1 MTPLDFEGDYGRE
14 YNARIRLMIPGY
26 DAIQEIGAAALAARL
41 PQAQRALVVGVGS
54 GLELPGLLQALP
66 QAQFTLVEP
75 SAQMR
80 QLCDGLISGLGASAQ
95 VGWGP
100 EHLPE
105 AGPLAANGFDAVICH
120 NVLHVLEPA
129 AQRPLLDQL
138 AAQVGPG
145 GALLL
150 SSYSEPDGGAIEPWL
165 QLAAARF
172 RAVGMDAATVT
183 TVMASRNTAVF
194 SLDPL
199 LLERRL
205 LGAGLGA
212 PTQLMQ
218 AACFRLWISERP
230 ATGHAAAAPA
240 STGAALDQLR
250 AVVAQLRDPQGGCPW
265 DLEQTHASL
274 VPYVLEEAHE
284 VADAIRH
291 GDDPHLAE
299 ELGDLLLQVVLHA
312 QIASESERFS
322 LGQIAAGISAKLI
335 RRHPHVF
342 AGAEAAES
350 ATDSAAVKA
359 TWEAIKA
366 QERAERG
373 GASASASPLSD
384 RLARKVRGQ
393 GALAGAMTISKQ
405 AAAAGFEWDAMAG
418 VWEKVHEELDELKE
432 AVASGDRS
440 HAQEELGDLL
450 FTLVNVARWCGVDP
464 DAGLAGTNRRFLDR
478 FSRVEAA
485 LGGDLQGRS
494 IGELEGLWRQAK
506 AQIRA
511 EAEGHPPAAQSSGG

>member
-1 MTPLDFEGDYGRE
+1 MTPLDFEGDYGRN

-41 PQAQRALVVGVGS
+41 PQAKSALVVGVGS
-54 GLELPGLLQALP
+54 GLELPGLLEALP
-66 QAQFTLVEP
+66 QAQLTLVEP
-75 SAQMR
+75 SSQMR
-80 QLCDGLISGLGASAQ
+80 QLCDGLINRIGATARVQ
-95 VGWGP
+95 WGP
-100 EHLPE
+100 PQLPP
-105 AGPLAANGFDAVICH
+105 AGPLGGTGFNAVICH

-138 AAQVGPG
+138 GAQVAPG

-150 SSYSEPDGGAIEPWL
+150 SSYSEPEGEAMEPWL

-172 RAVGMDAATVT
+172 RALGMDEPAVES
-183 TVMASRNTAVF
+183 VMASRNTAVF

-199 LLERRL
+199 LLERRVL
-205 LGAGLGA
+205 AAGLEA

-218 AACFRLWISERP
+218 AACFRLWISGRP
-230 ATGHAAAAPA
+230 QEGQAPAPPASSAAAIA
-240 STGAALDQLR
+240 QLR

-291 GDDPHLAE
+291 GDDRHLAE

-312 QIASESERFS
+312 QIGSESGRFS
-322 LGQIAAGISAKLI
+322 LGEIAAGISAKLI

-342 AGAEAAES
+342 AGAEAA
-350 ATDSAAVKA
+350 DSAAVKA
-359 TWEAIKA
+359 SWEAIKA
-366 QERAERG
+366 AERAEREG
-373 GASASASPLSD
+373 ESASPSPLSD
-384 RLARKVRGQ
+384 RLASKVRGQ
-393 GALAGAMTISKQ
+393 GALAGAMTISKT

-418 VWEKVHEELDELKE
+418 VWEKVHEELDELKQ
-432 AVASGDRS
+432 AVASGDRA
-440 HAQEELGDLL
+440 HAEEELGDLL
-450 FTLVNVARWCGVDP
+450 FTLVNVARWCGIDP
-464 DAGLAGTNRRFLDR
+464 ETGLAGTNRRFLDR

-485 LGGDLQGRS
+485 LGGNLQGRS
-494 IGELEGLWRQAK
+494 IGELESLWRQAK

-511 EAEGHPPAAQSSGG
+511 ETNGQPPGPQSSAG